1 MIDPDIIL
9 TDLRTQL
16 ARRVAA
22 RPHIARFEPLP
33 ITPWI
38 AMSLMQKAIRRGR
51 TQLALRA
58 AATLLVNAP
67 DRLWR
72 RCGGIAFEDI
82 GVADPETV
90 GLVTAALG
98 GKRVRAALGGEWS
111 VASLIVEAMASARKC
126 RSADDLLM
134 SVELHPTVAEARRAQ
149 AELSTDQLRRI
160 VLSPAS
166 LHEHALALWYMLGT
180 NRRPSRHLATR
191 RGEPAFVF
199 DVLDELGTPM
209 TVVEIARE
217 GFRRTRE
224 VLCPLVALVMIEGK
238 PDETTVQDDEALPE
252 VMLGPVPSWAL
263 DTYTREG
270 RAALSRF
277 VRSKSDTARWLRDH
291 VPQARRMDFLGDVL
305 FRVEGQI
312 TTRRLCWSLGD
323 QLRRLVDLEC
333 RGATSAEAT
342 EVLALM
348 RADIPHLNR
357 VRAEVMGS
365 TRHAG

>member
-9 TDLRTQL
+9 KDLRTQL
-16 ARRVAA
+16 ARRIAA
-22 RPHIARFEPLP
+22 RPHIPRFEPLP

-51 TQLALRA
+51 AQLALQA

-98 GKRVRAALGGEWS
+98 GKRIRIALAGEWS

-134 SVELHPTVAEARRAQ
+134 GVERHPTVAEARRKQ
-149 AELSTDQLRRI
+149 AELSIDQLRRI
-160 VLSPAS
+160 VLGEAS
-166 LHEHALALWYMLGT
+166 LHERALALWYMLGT
-180 NRRPSRHLATR
+180 DRRPSPHLATR

-209 TVVEIARE
+209 TMVEITRE

-224 VLCPLVALVMIEGK
+224 ALCPFVALLIIEGK
-238 PDETTVQDDEALPE
+238 PDATAVEDDDAPPE
-252 VMLGPVPSWAL
+252 VMIGPIPGWAL

-277 VRSKSDTARWLRDH
+277 VRSKSDTARWLRDQ
-291 VPQARRMDFLGDVL
+291 VPPARRVDFLGGVL
-305 FRVEGQI
+305 FRVEGQV
-312 TTRRLCWSLGD
+312 TAHRLRWALGD
-323 QLRRLVDLEC
+323 ELRRLVDIEC
-333 RGATSAEAT
+333 QGVTSAEAA

-348 RADIPHLNR
+348 RADIPHLNG

-365 TRHAG
+365 VRHAG